1 HPDKFIKDSNIG
13 TQDESIY
20 EFMLNT
26 LRLKNGFNLSEF
38 EQQTFL
44 SSNIISQKLQL
55 GIDNGLLELN
65 ANQIKPTAKGYLFL
79 NDCINSFS

>member
-1 HPDKFIKDSNIG
+1 
-13 TQDESIY
+13 
-20 EFMLNT
+20 NT
-26 LRLKNGFNLSEF
+26 LRLKNGFKLSEF

-55 GIDNGLLELN
+55 GIDKGLLELN

-79 NDCINSFS
+79 NDCINIFS

>member
-1 HPDKFIKDSNIG
+1 
-13 TQDESIY
+13 QDEIIY

-26 LRLKNGFNLSEF
+26 LRLKNGFKLSEF

-55 GIDNGLLELN
+55 GIDKGLLELN

-79 NDCINSFS
+79 NDCINIFS

>member
-1 HPDKFIKDSNIG
+1 TKQSKRVWKHKHPTIYTQTDKFIKDSNRV
-13 TQDESIY
+13 TQDEIIY

-26 LRLKNGFNLSEF
+26 LRLKNGFKLSEI

-55 GIDNGLLELN
+55 GIDKGLL
-65 ANQIKPTAKGYLFL
+65 
-79 NDCINSFS
+79 